1 MEVVNRRNKGTG
13 SRKSK
18 ASAVQMASETKR
30 KTQGRKTGRLLRFRH
45 TRVYLRL
52 TCMHIGKEDAGRDCP
67 KDDLF
72 SKWQFYVDCHRLILF
87 KNNL

>member
-1 MEVVNRRNKGTG
+1 MVNRRNKGTG

-52 TCMHIGKEDAGRDCP
+52 TCMHIGEGGRRKGLP
-67 KDDLF
+67 EG
-72 SKWQFYVDCHRLILF
+72 
-87 KNNL
+87 